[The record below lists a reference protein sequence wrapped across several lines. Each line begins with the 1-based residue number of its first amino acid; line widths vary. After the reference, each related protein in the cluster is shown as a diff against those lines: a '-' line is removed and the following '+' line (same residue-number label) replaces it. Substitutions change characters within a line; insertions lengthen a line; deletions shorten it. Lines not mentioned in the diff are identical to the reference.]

1 MEKLVQT
8 RWNSLPREQ
17 CEGIKNY
24 IVSLVIKTSSTEI
37 TSKPEKIFLN
47 KLNLLLV
54 QILKHEWPKHWPNFI
69 SEIVNASRS
78 SLPLC
83 ENNMIILKLL
93 SEEAFD
99 FSAEQMTTVKAKN
112 LKLQLSGEFSEI
124 FSLCIEILE
133 HATRPSLIV
142 ATLEALLRFLKWI
155 PLGYVFQ
162 TNLLETLCGRFLND
176 IRYRAVCI
184 SCLTEISAL
193 EADAENSG
201 KISEMLKGVA
211 DVLNVYY
218 PLNQNLN
225 FVAIYQDERN
235 DNPRFIQNTALFLT
249 TCLGK
254 HLKSLEQHG
263 PFEVVLVAHEYLLR
277 ISAVDDREVFKICL
291 EYWNKFVDGLYR
303 EISGG
308 SSASSGLFLDSFNR
322 GAERKAAYAKILSN
336 LRSVMIDKM
345 VKPEEVLIVEDENGD
360 IVREY
365 VKESDVLAI
374 YAVMRETLVFLTHL
388 DSEDTKRIMLGRL
401 SEQFSAN
408 GWNRNELNRI
418 CWSVGSISGSM
429 NEEMEKSFVIQVIRD
444 LLSLCEMKKGK
455 DNKAVVASNIMYVV
469 GQYPRFLRQHWK
481 FLKTVVN
488 KLFEFMH
495 EHHEGVQDMACE
507 TFITITKTCHRQ
519 FVTFQSGESELFADE
534 IIRRMNSIINE
545 LTMQQVH
552 YFYEAMGH
560 LIQSQPDLAV
570 QNAEIV
576 QIMRDPNESWDAIIA
591 AISANPEDLKRP
603 ETCKGISSI
612 LKTNLSICESLGSA
626 YMAQLSRIYMDMLS
640 LYRLASKSIG
650 EFIRDQSPKDK
661 VNATKTPTVR
671 ALRTVKKDVLRLVEA
686 YVQKCDNGPVF
697 VENFVPV
704 LLDAILGDYNQNIEQ
719 ARDAEV
725 LSLTASI
732 ISRFSSLMSDKIAPI
747 LDAVFE
753 CTLNMIN
760 KDFVEFPEHRVNFF
774 KLISAINVNCFDALM
789 RLNRLHFKLIV
800 DSCVWAFK
808 HAHREIAETGLK
820 ICYDLLKNISASSSA
835 VASSFYQAFY
845 LSLFT
850 DIFYVL
856 TDGEHKSG
864 FRYQAIIL
872 AHLFEIVESGLLQ
885 APLYPSPDQFPDNR
899 AFVKDFLGNMLR
911 TSFPHLQPGQ
921 VDNFI
926 RGLFDLNRDPTTFK
940 AHLRDFL
947 ISLKEFAENDQD
959 LYAEEIELEQDRKKR
974 ADKEAAAKIP
984 GMLKPLEIEE
994 DSD

>member
-1 MEKLVQT
+1 MQILEKLVQT

-24 IVSLVIKTSSTEI
+24 IVSLVIKTSTTEVG
-37 TSKPEKIFLN
+37 SKPEKIFLN

-54 QILKHEWPKHWPNFI
+54 QILKHEWPKHWPTFI
-69 SEIVNASRS
+69 SEIVTASRS

-112 LKLQLSGEFSEI
+112 LKTQLSGEFWEI
-124 FSLCIEILE
+124 FKLCLEILE
-133 HATRPSLIV
+133 LANRPSLIL

-162 TNLLETLCGRFLND
+162 TNLLETLCTRFLND
-176 IRYRAVCI
+176 IKYRAVCM
-184 SCLTEISAL
+184 SCLTEISGL
-193 EADAENSG
+193 NADQENTI
-201 KISEMLKGVA
+201 KFVQMLQEVV
-211 DVLNVYY
+211 DVLNGYY
-218 PLNQNLN
+218 PMSPSLN
-225 FVAIYQDERN
+225 FVTIYQDERN
-235 DNPRFIQNTALFLT
+235 DNPRFIQNVALFIT

-254 HLKSLEQHG
+254 HLKSLEQQAQ
-263 PFEVVLVAHEYLLR
+263 PELLIIAHNYLLR

-291 EYWNKFVDGLYR
+291 EYWNKFVDGLYQ
-303 EISGG
+303 EAAGG
-308 SSASSGLFLDSFNR
+308 KSSASGLFLDSFNR
-322 GAERKAAYAKILSN
+322 SSERKAIYGNVLSN

-374 YAVMRETLVFLTHL
+374 CTVMRETLVFLTHL

-401 SEQFSAN
+401 SNQFDSN

-429 NEEMEKSFVIQVIRD
+429 NEEMEKSFIIQVIRD
-444 LLSLCEMKKGK
+444 LLSLCEMRKGK

-481 FLKTVVN
+481 FLRTVVN

-495 EHHEGVQDMACE
+495 ELHEGVQDMACE
-507 TFITITKTCHRQ
+507 TFITIAKTCSRQ
-519 FVTFQSGESELFADE
+519 FVTFQAGESELFVDE
-534 IIRRMNSIINE
+534 IIRRMDAIIID
-545 LTMQQVH
+545 LSLQQVH
-552 YFYEAMGH
+552 FFYEAMGH
-560 LIQSQPDLAV
+560 LIQSQTDLAA

-576 QIMRDPNESWDAIIA
+576 QIMSAPNGSWDATIS
-591 AISANPEDLKRP
+591 AISTNAEIITKP
-603 ETCKGISSI
+603 ETLKGLSSV
-612 LKTNLSICESLGSA
+612 LKTNLSFCESLGSA

-640 LYRLASKSIG
+640 LYRLASKTIG
-650 EFIRDQSPKDK
+650 EAIKPQGTI
-661 VNATKTPTVR
+661 ATKTPLVR
-671 ALRTVKKDVLRLVEA
+671 SLRAVKKDILRLVEA
-686 YVQKCDNGPVF
+686 YVSVCDNGPVF

-704 LLDAILGDYNQNIEQ
+704 LLDAILSDYNQSIEQ

-725 LSLTASI
+725 LSVTASI
-732 ISRFSSLMSDKIAPI
+732 ISRFSNLMSEKVAPI

-774 KLISAINVNCFDALM
+774 KLISAINVNCFDALL
-789 RLNRLHFKLIV
+789 RLNRIHFKLIV

-820 ICYDLLKNISASSSA
+820 ICHDLLKNISGAGSSA
-835 VASSFYQAFY
+835 ATSFYQAFY
-845 LSLFT
+845 LNLFT

-864 FRYQAIIL
+864 FRYQSIIL
-872 AHLFEIVESGLLQ
+872 AHLFEIVESGLIQ
-885 APLYPSPDQFPDNR
+885 VPLYPSGSNFTDNR
-899 AFVKDFLGNMLR
+899 AFIKDFLLNMLKS
-911 TSFPHLQPGQ
+911 SFPHLQTSQ
-921 VDNFI
+921 IETFI
-926 RGLFDLNRDPTTFK
+926 RGLFDLNRDPITFK

-947 ISLKEFAENDQD
+947 ISLKEFAENSQE
-959 LYAEEIELEQDRKKR
+959 LYLEEIELEQERKKR
-974 ADKEAAAKIP
+974 ADKDAAAKIP
-984 GMLKPLEIEE
+984 GMLKPLELEE